1 MRLRVARRA
10 KPAYARTMVS
20 GPLLAVVLV
29 LGLGPPDSAGWTRH
43 ATRLAAAGDAE
54 STLRLAFG
62 LARRGPV
69 DEALVVCAE
78 AARKGA
84 HPLRVAL
91 ARGEALYRGERYE
104 EAAALFHEV
113 VVAAPENDFAVAMLW
128 MSLRYVRLT
137 VETPSLDLGA
147 LRALLDARG
156 LPTPESSHV
165 PPQTSAANER
175 VRAADQAARGGR
187 FDAAVQGYRTALEHD
202 DLLPDV
208 WRGLAM
214 AQTRLGNA
222 RAARMAWTL
231 FVWTA
236 EAAGRS
242 RDKHDLRQARRL
254 LADEARRRG
263 LAAARGAGRRSS
275 PVTGP

>member
-1 MRLRVARRA
+1 
-10 KPAYARTMVS
+10 
-20 GPLLAVVLV
+20 
-29 LGLGPPDSAGWTRH
+29 
-43 ATRLAAAGDAE
+43 
-54 STLRLAFG
+54 
-62 LARRGPV
+62 V
-69 DEALVVCAE
+69 DEALAVCTE

-84 HPLRVAL
+84 HPLRVGL

-113 VVAAPENDFAVAMLW
+113 VATAPENDFAVAMLW

-137 VETPSLDLGA
+137 VEAPSLDVGA
-147 LRALLDARG
+147 LRGLLDTRG

-165 PPQTSAANER
+165 PPQTAAASDR
-175 VRAADQAARGGR
+175 VRAADQAVRGGR
-187 FDAAVQGYRTALEHD
+187 FEAAVEGYRAALEHD
-202 DLLPDV
+202 DLLPDA

-222 RAARMAWTL
+222 RAARLAWTL

-263 LAAARGAGRRSS
+263 LAAARGTRPRSS
-275 PVTGP
+275 PVTRP